1 MVALAA
7 AMMAL
12 SGAQAQEAGRND
24 ASSHMR
30 GSRTTFSV
38 EAFARDPNAYIA
50 SRYRRG
56 SIVRRL
62 RGDLEA
68 AGFNCR
74 DARPDERGLGAACER
89 IEQTSRHC
97 FSFRRVRIRAG
108 GRAEVK
114 RDPRCMGVIPAPSR

>member
-1 MVALAA
+1 MLALAA
-7 AMMAL
+7 AVMAL
-12 SGAQAQEAGRND
+12 SAAQAQEAGRND
-24 ASSHMR
+24 VSFHPR

-38 EAFARDPNAYIA
+38 EAFAQDPNAYIA

-62 RGDLEA
+62 RADLEA

-74 DARPDERGLGAACER
+74 DARSDEPGLAAACER

>member
-7 AMMAL
+7 MVMAL
-12 SGAQAQEAGRND
+12 SAAQAQEADRN
-24 ASSHMR
+24 AVSLHVG
-30 GSRTTFSV
+30 GSRATFSI

-62 RGDLEA
+62 RADLEA

-74 DARPDERGLGAACER
+74 DARPDEHGLAAACER

-108 GRAEVK
+108 GRAEVT

>member
-1 MVALAA
+1 VLAA
-7 AMMAL
+7 AAALMAL
-12 SGAQAQEAGRND
+12 SAARAQEADRSD
-24 ASSHMR
+24 VSFHMR
-30 GSRTTFSV
+30 GSRAAFSI

-62 RGDLEA
+62 RADLVA
-68 AGFNCR
+68 AGFDCR
-74 DARPDERGLGAACER
+74 DARANEPGLAVACER

-97 FSFRRVRIRAG
+97 FSFRRVRIRTG